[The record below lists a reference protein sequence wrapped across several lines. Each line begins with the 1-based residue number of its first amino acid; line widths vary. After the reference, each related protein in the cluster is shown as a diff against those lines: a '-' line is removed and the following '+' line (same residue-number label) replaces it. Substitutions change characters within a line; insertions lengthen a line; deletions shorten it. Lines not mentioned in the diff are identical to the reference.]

1 MLVLIP
7 MAIDRFIAVAFPF
20 KYKMLITPNVGFV
33 MVVMSWLPNSIL
45 GLNDAIKFFLGSN
58 KVKVDV
64 YEIIWK
70 RRKFCWRR
78 LFEHHT

>member
-58 KVKVDV
+58 KVHN
-64 YEIIWK
+64 
-70 RRKFCWRR
+70 RACF
-78 LFEHHT
+78 